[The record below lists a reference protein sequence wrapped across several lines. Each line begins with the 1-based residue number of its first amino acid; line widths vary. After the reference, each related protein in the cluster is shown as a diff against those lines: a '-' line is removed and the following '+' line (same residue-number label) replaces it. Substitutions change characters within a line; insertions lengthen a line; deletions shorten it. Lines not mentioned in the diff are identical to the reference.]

1 VTEPRAREAGTHQVT
16 GHIRPLQ
23 RADIP
28 QVASRYEEVVRSGSD
43 TPAPQ
48 LGRYSERTLLDHPWT
63 DPEVP
68 SLVYVDDQ
76 HGVAAFVGSHV
87 RRMAFDGRPLRAAT
101 CGSW

>member
-1 VTEPRAREAGTHQVT
+1 MTEPRAREAGTHQGT